1 MIQGQYY
8 EINTTEFFRRA
19 LVGDKLDE
27 WEELV
32 AKITH
37 INWPNE
43 SDLFIWNLH
52 NNGQFTVHSMYLHM
66 INQNTPFSHKLIWKL
81 KIPLKIKIFLWY
93 LQKWVILTKDNLIK
107 RNWKGSQKC
116 CFYNCNKTIKY
127 LFFDCHHVKTVWR
140 TIYIATG
147 LTPPSSVSHMLGSWL
162 SNFDFKEKNIFW
174 LG

>member
-37 INWPNE
+37 INWTNE

-93 LQKWVILTKDNLIK
+93 LQKEVILTKDNLIK
-107 RNWKGSQKC
+107 RNWKGSQKR

-127 LFFDCHHVKTVWR
+127 FF
-140 TIYIATG
+140 
-147 LTPPSSVSHMLGSWL
+147 LWL
-162 SNFDFKEKNIFW
+162 SSCQDSMEDYLYSYWVNPSQLCIPHVRKLAIKFW
-174 LG
+174 F